1 MREAKENGTK
11 TRKVRNDCKN
21 KLGKNKFI
29 RAITL
34 VSSFTLGNIQK
45 TSLQDRAAITIQKA
59 YRGYVQR
66 KLYLFTLNEDFL
78 LSDRQRAEELESDD
92 LDDLELLDDLE
103 FISKN
108 IARQRTNATTIIQRY
123 WRKYKTK

>member
-1 MREAKENGTK
+1 M
-11 TRKVRNDCKN
+11 
-21 KLGKNKFI
+21 
-29 RAITL
+29 
-34 VSSFTLGNIQK
+34 SSFTLGNIQK

-78 LSDRQRAEELESDD
+78 LSDRQRAEELEIDD

-108 IARQRTNATTIIQRY
+108 IARQRTNAALIIQRY